1 MPSSRNPTNLKDDSG
16 SEVPIIIKDS
26 GSEVPIIIKDSG
38 GGGEPPIIVKDS
50 GGGSGETPIIIKD
63 SGSEDPI
70 IIKDSAGDDSIIIK
84 GSGPG
89 PDVCVNVLLSTPAKM
104 GWTISTAGDVQV
116 VLIPKGAG
124 WQLKMDRLTGK
135 AFLQIPNALIARM
148 EVDDLV
154 DGANPSVEVP
164 ATQAARLGDDPEI
177 EIHFASI

>member
-1 MPSSRNPTNLKDDSG
+1 MASSNKNRTTA
-16 SEVPIIIKDS
+16 
-26 GSEVPIIIKDSG
+26 DSG
-38 GGGEPPIIVKDS
+38 GGGEDPIIVKDS
-50 GGGSGETPIIIKD
+50 GGGG
-63 SGSEDPI
+63 EDPI
-70 IIKDSAGDDSIIIK
+70 IVKDSGGGGEDPIIVKDSAGDESIIIK

-89 PDVCVNVLLSTPAKM
+89 PDVCVNVLLSTPGKM